1 MAGVDDCDEAAS
13 ANYGSHAHFTHNN
26 NANLHSRADN
36 SAGEAPQDADRHKRD
51 QYGVIECDMDESGMS
66 GQVIVEI
73 VSDAARLIMD
83 EKCGRPSKKVH
94 EEEEEHGHRFSDFFG
109 MGGSDSDNGNY
120 GNYDEDDEDED
131 ADAEEEEES
140 EEEHPHITWEEVEKL
155 AKEETDWTEEKA
167 IKFTH
172 KIGLGA

>member
-13 ANYGSHAHFTHNN
+13 AHYGSHAHFTHTS

-94 EEEEEHGHRFSDFFG
+94 EEEEEEHGHRFSDFFG

-120 GNYDEDDEDED
+120 GNYDEDDE
-131 ADAEEEEES
+131 DAEEEEES